1 MQDDSTAGDV
11 PTYAS
16 TWEAFVSSEGLAVNE
31 DMSGWARGRAQYL
44 GFSTRIEDAAAREY
58 VARVVERIADIPG
71 VDVFPD
77 WYWHITI
84 KGAGFQ
90 VIKRSHDD
98 DVLREDVPKLA
109 GRAKAIFDSTTAF
122 DVQLGPANAFPEVVI
137 LEVHDGDAVRAL
149 NTRLLEG
156 IDGIG
161 RYPFDGA
168 RFLPHVSIARFTS
181 GDGLSALKER
191 LAELRRDGAGPRF
204 QVRRIELV
212 KVWVAEDVPEF
223 DTLATYALASPGA
236 AR

>member
-1 MQDDSTAGDV
+1 MSCESLVVAGDM
-11 PTYAS
+11 P
-16 TWEAFVSSEGLAVNE
+16 
-31 DMSGWARGRAQYL
+31 DWARGRAQSL
-44 GFSTRIEDAAAREY
+44 GFSTRIEDVAALEY
-58 VARVVERIADIPG
+58 VVRVVERIADVPG

-109 GRAKAIFDSTTAF
+109 SRAKAIFDATTAF

-149 NTRLLEG
+149 NTRLLEE

-181 GDGLSALKER
+181 GDGLFELKER
-191 LAELRRDGAGPRF
+191 LAELRKDGAGPRF

-212 KVWVAEDVPEF
+212 KVWVSEDVPDI